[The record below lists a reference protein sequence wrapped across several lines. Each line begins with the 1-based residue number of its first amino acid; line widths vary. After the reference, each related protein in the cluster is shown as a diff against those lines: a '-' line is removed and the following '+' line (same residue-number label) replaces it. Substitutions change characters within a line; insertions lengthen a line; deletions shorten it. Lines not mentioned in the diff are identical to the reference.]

1 MLINE
6 YCQVMADK
14 NVLFLAIIIAPLSQ
28 KRGRVQEMLSPSEC
42 CGACSD
48 SDLAAKRNLEAAA
61 DVSLPEWEEDARNS
75 SGQGVQIAQ
84 G

>member
-1 MLINE
+1 
-6 YCQVMADK
+6 
-14 NVLFLAIIIAPLSQ
+14 
-28 KRGRVQEMLSPSEC
+28 MLSPSEC
-42 CGACSD
+42 CGTCSD

-61 DVSLPEWEEDARNS
+61 DVSLPEWEDDARNS